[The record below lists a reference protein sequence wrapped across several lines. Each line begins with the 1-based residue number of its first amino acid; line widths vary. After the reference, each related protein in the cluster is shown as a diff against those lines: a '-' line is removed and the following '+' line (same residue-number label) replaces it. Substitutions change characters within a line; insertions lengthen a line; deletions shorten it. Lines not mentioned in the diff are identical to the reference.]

1 MIVTRQEKAM
11 GYFRINLCLL
21 HNGKNMFLCMEKV
34 CYDDRNKQRGADT
47 YMDIAALS
55 VVMSQQQV
63 KTDASIAIMKQ
74 AKDVMQNEG
83 EQLIEMIEESAV
95 PHPNLGHQVDV
106 KV

>member
-1 MIVTRQEKAM
+1 
-11 GYFRINLCLL
+11 
-21 HNGKNMFLCMEKV
+21 MFLCMEKV

-63 KTDASIAIMKQ
+63 KTDAGIAIMKQ

-95 PHPNLGHQVDV
+95 PHPNLGHQVDEIGRASCRERRQTSWDDIQR
-106 KV
+106 